1 MIMKEILIKEVN
13 LIYIYTDL
21 NLTITLKIRIKLI
34 AV

>member
-1 MIMKEILIKEVN
+1 MMKEIVIKEVN